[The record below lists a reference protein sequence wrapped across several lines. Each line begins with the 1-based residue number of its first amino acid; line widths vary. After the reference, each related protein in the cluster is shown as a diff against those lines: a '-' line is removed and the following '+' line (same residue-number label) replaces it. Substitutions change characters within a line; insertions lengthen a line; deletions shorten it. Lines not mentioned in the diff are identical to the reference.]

1 MLTLISFQPP
11 ASGATDGYVE
21 PALQITPVRIG
32 GVEGAMSEPNDA
44 SKWWGYISDQM
55 MVEQQ
60 DAVNANL
67 RSTSVARFLQV
78 SVSSELMLGMTT
90 TRRVCDNRSG

>member
-1 MLTLISFQPP
+1 
-11 ASGATDGYVE
+11 
-21 PALQITPVRIG
+21 
-32 GVEGAMSEPNDA
+32 MSEPNDA

-90 TRRVCDNRSG
+90 TRRVCANRSADW